1 MALIAMA
8 VYSTEENKKDFCLE
22 KTLSSLRRTVDFKRH
37 RLMVSVNASTARTVE
52 ILHDYEGIISRVIWN
67 TENLGTAEAINK
79 CWFYRDVSEPCI
91 KMDDDV
97 VIYFNGWADLME
109 EAIQR
114 EPKLGIIGLK
124 RRDCWEHP
132 KHESEDLRSIP
143 LMLPHKPGQRWIM
156 VEEVNH
162 VMGTCQ
168 MYSPALLEK
177 IGYLWQPKQY
187 GYDDVLASHRSH
199 FAGFFNCFLSNVDIE
214 HIDDG
219 KTPYQGWKEKHSGEC
234 TDEMIQVYREYKGGV
249 RSIYYNPFI

>member
-1 MALIAMA
+1 MA
-8 VYSTEENKKDFCLE
+8 VYSTEENKKDKCLE
-22 KTLSSLRRTVDFKRH
+22 QTLASLARTVDFTRH
-37 RLMVSVNASTARTVE
+37 RLMLSVNAYTEETKA
-52 ILHDYEGIISRVIWN
+52 ILLTYQNITSKVIWN
-67 TENLGTAEAINK
+67 YENLGTAEAINK
-79 CWFYRDVSEPCI
+79 CWFYRDVSEACI

-97 VIYFNGWADLME
+97 AIYFNNWADLME

-114 EPKLGIIGLK
+114 EPKIGIIGLK

-132 KHESEDLRSIP
+132 THESEDLRSIP
-143 LMLPHKPGQRWIM
+143 IMLPHIAGQRWIM

-177 IGYLWQPKQY
+177 IGYLYQPKKY

-214 HIDDG
+214 HLDDG
-219 KTPYQGWKEKHSGEC
+219 ATPYQGWKEKHSGEC
-234 TDEMIQVYREYKGGV
+234 TEEMIQTYKDYKSGL
-249 RSIYYNPFI
+249 RSIYYNPFEK